1 MSDKTEHDADF
12 EAEIVDYLHNHS
24 DFFSRHPELL
34 QMLNVPHSAGEG
46 TISLVERQTQLLRDK
61 AGEYRKQLE
70 QLIAVARENDDL
82 NRRLHELTLTLIET
96 DELDRL
102 MDILLDDLREQF
114 NADAVELKL
123 FSAENLEQAVNERQ
137 AVPLM
142 FDDFMKQGK
151 PRCGALKK
159 EQLQYLFGNMAAE
172 TGSVALIPLTHNAV
186 EGVLAI
192 GSRDAQRFHPGKDTE
207 FLQRLGD
214 LVSHALGRIKPL
226 EQE

>member
-1 MSDKTEHDADF
+1 MSDMTDYNEHF
-12 EAEIVDYLHNHS
+12 EAEIADYLYRHS
-24 DFFSRHPELL
+24 DYFTRHPELL
-34 QMLNVPHSAGEG
+34 QTLRVPHSAGQG
-46 TISLVERQTQLLRDK
+46 TVSLVERQTQLLRDK
-61 AGEYRKQLE
+61 ANEYRKQLE
-70 QLIAVARENDDL
+70 HLIAVARENDDL

-96 DELDRL
+96 DDLDRL
-102 MDILLDDLREQF
+102 MDVLLDDLREQF

-123 FSAENLEQAVNERQ
+123 FSSENLEQAVNERQ

-151 PRCGALKK
+151 PKCGALKK
-159 EQLQYLFGNMAAE
+159 EQLQYLFGSMAAE
-172 TGSVALIPLTHNAV
+172 TGSVALIPLMHNGV

-192 GSRDAQRFHPGKDTE
+192 GSHDPQRFHPGKDTE

-214 LVSHALGRIKPL
+214 LVSHALGRIRPL